1 MKVIKNKT
9 VPVQVRLTEK
19 MIRKAEKLVIAGLY
33 VNISDVIRDGLRKT
47 LKEVK

>member
-9 VPVQVRLTEK
+9 VPVQVRMTEK
-19 MIRKAEKLVIAGLY
+19 MIRMAEQLVKDGLY
-33 VNISDVIRDGLRKT
+33 VNISDVIRDGLRNT

>member
-1 MKVIKNKT
+1 MRVIKNKN

-19 MIRKAEKLVIAGLY
+19 MILKAEQLVKDGLY
-33 VNISDVIRDGLRKT
+33 VNISDVIRTGLRNI